1 MKTETF
7 VVGFLNTNCYLV
19 HDGADAVVID
29 PGAEAERILARASE
43 LGVKIRYIF
52 LTHGHFDHTLAVREI
67 KETTGAQLVSTAGER
82 VRLSDEETSGHT
94 MLRHRE
100 FVPLAADIEVSDGEK
115 MTVGSMTFE
124 FMTTPGHTEGSV
136 CIICEDTMFA
146 GDTLFAGTCG
156 RCDLIGGDISQMMAS
171 LKKIYELADDYRVLS
186 GHGEETT
193 LSRERVTNMYM
204 AEAARR

>member
-19 HDGADAVVID
+19 YDGEDAVVID
-29 PGAEAERILARASE
+29 PGSEAERILNRADE

-67 KETTGAQLVSTAGER
+67 KDATGAPLVSTAGER

-100 FVPLAADIEVSDGEK
+100 FVPLKADIEVSDGEK
-115 MTVGSMTFE
+115 MTVGNMTFE
-124 FMTTPGHTEGSV
+124 FMATPGHTEGSV
-136 CIICEDTMFA
+136 CIICEDTMFS
-146 GDTLFAGTCG
+146 GDTLFEGSCG
-156 RCDLIGGDISQMMAS
+156 RCDLIGGDISQMMKS
-171 LKKIYELADDYRVLS
+171 LKKLYELPGEFRVLS
-186 GHGEETT
+186 GHGAETT

-204 AEAARR
+204 AEAARQ